1 MKNPKGSDSIPP
13 ERAYADRDA
22 EWTRMLG
29 VTDRVMTP
37 EEAREWLEKD
47 RIIRARHV
55 AAARPQRGP
64 IYW

>member
-1 MKNPKGSDSIPP
+1 MKNSKGSDSIPP
-13 ERAYADRDA
+13 ERVYAARDA

-47 RIIRARHV
+47 RIIRARNV